1 MATRTL
7 SQPVRRVSLTVR
19 ISILLIAA
27 VVLPL
32 LITIIGSELILR
44 PTLMT
49 QATTEMQ
56 NDAQSHAQ
64 AIDALLIARLQDLK
78 VLGQYYAIQQFLNG
92 DQLYRQQARDE
103 LALGQRMDANYSDW
117 TLFDKAGK
125 QVLSYP
131 AYSGGRGKYT
141 IPPAI
146 MTQLQEPRQTA
157 ISDVYF
163 NANLHMAYI
172 DIYTSIASPQGKV
185 IGIGRSTLLL
195 TDIWTAVNNE
205 TNAATGSYAMILDTH
220 GVRIAYT
227 NTDTTLI
234 TMPTELFKATSQLS
248 AAFQQQI
255 KDEDI
260 YGNSKLAVSSMADST
275 LANQQQD
282 QQAPASFQFTPERQ
296 KEAFQ
301 AYQARTQVIPWSYI
315 VLRPVDTITGAATQ
329 QDIYLLLLALIITIL
344 AAIVGLIIGRRT
356 TGPIL
361 HSVSL
366 LTTSSEA
373 LKKLSTREQ
382 ARAKEQKW
390 IVESAETG
398 LKSVQ
403 YYAKASSIAA
413 QKLEDIGQGLVQNWE
428 KPDTT
433 KRQRSLQELISTSN
447 YVKKAA
453 GYQER
458 SSKGLSTAIQVT
470 NQVAEQLLAGAA
482 SASEAADQL
491 EEVITQLR
499 QVVGN

>member
-1 MATRTL
+1 MAAITPT
-7 SQPVRRVSLTVR
+7 RRVQKISLTVR
-19 ISILLIAA
+19 ISALLIAA

-32 LITIIGSELILR
+32 LVTIIGSELILR
-44 PTLMT
+44 PTLMA

-56 NDAQSHAQ
+56 NDALSHAQ
-64 AIDALLIARLQDLK
+64 AIDALLVARLQDLSA
-78 VLGQYYAIQQFLNG
+78 LGQFYAIQQLLSGN
-92 DQLYRQQARDE
+92 QLYRQQARDE
-103 LALGQRMDANYSDW
+103 LALGQKLDANYSDW
-117 TLFDKAGK
+117 TLFDSTGK
-125 QVLSYP
+125 QILSYP

-141 IPPAI
+141 IPPTI
-146 MTQLQEPRQTA
+146 MDQLQGPHKTA

-163 NANLHMAYI
+163 NANQHMAFI
-172 DIYTSIASPQGKV
+172 DIYTSITSSLGKV

-205 TNAATGSYAMILDTH
+205 TNAATGSYAMILDIH

-234 TMPTELFKATSQLS
+234 TMPAALFKATAPLS
-248 AAFQQQI
+248 ADFQQQI
-255 KDEDI
+255 KDEDL
-260 YGNSKLAVSSMADST
+260 YGNSKLAVTTMNDPT
-275 LANQQQD
+275 LISQ
-282 QQAPASFQFTPERQ
+282 QQAPASFQFTPAQQDEP
-296 KEAFQ
+296 FQ
-301 AYQARTQVIPWSYI
+301 AYQVRTQVVHWSYI
-315 VLRPVDTITGAATQ
+315 VLRPVSTITGAATQ
-329 QDIYLLLLALIITIL
+329 QDIYLLMLALIITIL

-356 TGPIL
+356 TRPIL

-403 YYAKASSIAA
+403 YYAKASGIAA
-413 QKLEDIGQGLVQNWE
+413 QKLEDLGQHIAQNWE
-428 KPDTT
+428 KLDVT
-433 KRQRSLQELISTSN
+433 KRQRNLQELASTSN
-447 YVKKAA
+447 YLKKAA

-470 NQVAEQLLAGAA
+470 NQVSEQLLAGAA

-491 EEVITQLR
+491 EEVIAQLR